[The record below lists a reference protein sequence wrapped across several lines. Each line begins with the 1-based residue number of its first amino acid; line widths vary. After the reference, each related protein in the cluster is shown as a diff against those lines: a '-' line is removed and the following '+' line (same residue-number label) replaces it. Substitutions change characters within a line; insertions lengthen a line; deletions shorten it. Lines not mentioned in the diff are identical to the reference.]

1 MNHPASYFIIS
12 PGPRPPYHLVA
23 EHLWG
28 GADFDSDGNSETPT
42 DTNWT
47 ELTVQ
52 LRPDGLERVDIDS
65 VFEDPLV
72 LKIASGSP
80 ALAKS
85 VAEFLASSTG
95 GKLDTNWKGSG
106 NL

>member
-1 MNHPASYFIIS
+1 MNHLASYFIVS
-12 PGPRPPYHLVA
+12 PGPRPPYYLVA

-28 GADFDSDGNSETPT
+28 GADFDSDGNSTTPS

-52 LRPDGLERVDIDS
+52 LRPDCIERVDIDP
-65 VFEDPLV
+65 VCNDPLV
-72 LKIASGSP
+72 LKIASESP

-85 VAEFLASSTG
+85 AADFLVTSTG
-95 GKLDTNWKGSG
+95 GKLNTDWID
-106 NL
+106 